1 MGEQRVVVIA
11 AKYRKLIA
19 DHALQVSCLV
29 YFSAV
34 IHLSYEGSFQYSK
47 NYHFQSIVHGMIGHL
62 GPHAVL
68 LVAQEPKQEVAGY
81 LFMKKMVGLHVLVIA
96 LRPHK

>member
-1 MGEQRVVVIA
+1 MT
-11 AKYRKLIA
+11 Y
-19 DHALQVSCLV
+19 
-29 YFSAV
+29 
-34 IHLSYEGSFQYSK
+34 LSYEGSVQYK
-47 NYHFQSIVHGMIGHL
+47 KDYHFQSIVHGMIGHL

-96 LRPHK
+96 RRPHK